1 MATTLVPPAPAPL
14 APAHD
19 PASAANATVVVQ
31 GASKWFGTKVAVS
44 DVSCSFGPGI
54 TGLLGPNG
62 AGKTTLMRMIT
73 GLLKPSEGS
82 VSVFGTDPRK
92 DPQVYR
98 RIGFVPEEDAV
109 YAHLSA
115 RELVRYAAELGR
127 CDASRA
133 AVEAAIAKVNLLDA
147 ADRPIGEYSKGM
159 RQRAK
164 VAAALVGDPDLLV
177 LDEPL
182 NGADP
187 IQRAVLIGI
196 FQELGAAG
204 RTIIVSSHVLAEVE
218 RMTDRVIAILD
229 GKVAAAG
236 GIRAIRAA
244 MTHIPHRV
252 RIDAD
257 DPRVLAQALVELPA
271 VVGVRFADGG
281 LEVETSNLAA
291 LGTALPALSIRRSVR
306 VTRFEPVDASLES
319 VFRHLLS
326 IRR

>member
-1 MATTLVPPAPAPL
+1 MVATQALVPPAPTR
-14 APAHD
+14 D
-19 PASAANATVVVQ
+19 PSQAEGATVSVHGV
-31 GASKWFGTKVAVS
+31 SKWFGTKVAVS

-62 AGKTTLMRMIT
+62 AGKTTLLRMIT
-73 GLLKPSEGS
+73 GLLHPSEGR
-82 VSVFGTDPRK
+82 VSVFGTDPLE
-92 DPQVYR
+92 DPAVYR

-109 YAHLSA
+109 YGHLST
-115 RELVRYAAELGR
+115 RQLVRYAAELSR
-127 CDASRA
+127 CDASPRA
-133 AVEAAIAKVNLLDA
+133 VDDAIARVNMQDA
-147 ADRPIGEYSKGM
+147 ADRPIAEYSKGM

-164 VAAALVGDPDLLV
+164 VAAALVSEPDLLV

-187 IQRAVLIGI
+187 MQRAVLIGL
-196 FQELGAAG
+196 FHDLADAG

-218 RMTDRVIAILD
+218 RMTDRVIAVLD
-229 GKVAAAG
+229 GKLAAAG

-244 MTHIPHRV
+244 MTHIPHKV
-252 RIDAD
+252 RIEAD
-257 DPRVLAQALVELPA
+257 DPRVLGKSLLDLPA
-271 VVGVRFADGG
+271 VVGVHFADGG

-291 LGTALPALSIRRSVR
+291 LGTALPALSIEHAVR

-319 VFRHLLS
+319 VFRHLLN

>member
-1 MATTLVPPAPAPL
+1 MATQVLPPSAPSALPR
-14 APAHD
+14 D
-19 PASAANATVVVQ
+19 PARAAEPTVTVYGV
-31 GASKWFGTKVAVS
+31 SKWFGTKVAVS
-44 DVSCSFGPGI
+44 DISCSFGPGI

-73 GLLKPSEGS
+73 GLMRPSEGR
-82 VSVFGTDPRK
+82 VSVLGTDPLK
-92 DPQVYR
+92 DHSVYR
-98 RIGFVPEEDAV
+98 RVGFVPEDDAV
-109 YAHLSA
+109 YGHLTA
-115 RELVRYAAELGR
+115 RQLVRLAAELSKY
-127 CDASRA
+127 DASDR
-133 AVEAAIAKVNLLDA
+133 VIDRAIAKVNLLDA
-147 ADRPIGEYSKGM
+147 ADRPIAQYSKGM

-164 VAAALVGDPDLLV
+164 VAAALVNEPDVLV

-187 IQRAVLIGI
+187 TQRAVLIGL
-196 FQELGAAG
+196 FHDLAAAG

-218 RMTDRVIAILD
+218 RMTNRVIAILD
-229 GKVAAAG
+229 GKLAAAG
-236 GIRAIRAA
+236 SIRAIRAA
-244 MTHIPHRV
+244 MTHIPHQV

-257 DPRVLAQALVELPA
+257 QPRILAQALLDVPA
-271 VVGVRFADGG
+271 VVGIHFEDGG

-291 LGTALPALSIRRSVR
+291 LGIALPAISIERSVR

>member
-1 MATTLVPPAPAPL
+1 MAATEVLTTPIPTQR
-14 APAHD
+14 D
-19 PASAANATVVVQ
+19 PARASQPTVIVESV
-31 GASKWFGTKVAVS
+31 SKWFGTKVAVS

-73 GLLKPSEGS
+73 GLMRPSEGR
-82 VSVFGTDPRK
+82 VAVLGVDPLK
-92 DPQVYR
+92 DPAVYR
-98 RIGFVPEEDAV
+98 RIGFVPEDDAV
-109 YAHLSA
+109 YGHLST
-115 RELVRYAAELGR
+115 RELVRYAARLSR
-127 CDASRA
+127 TDASDQ
-133 AVEAAIAKVNLLDA
+133 AVNQAIAKVNMLDA
-147 ADRPIGEYSKGM
+147 ADRPIAQYSKGM

-164 VAAALVGDPDLLV
+164 VAAALINHPDVLI

-187 IQRAVLIGI
+187 VQRAVLIGI
-196 FQELGAAG
+196 FHELAAAG

-229 GKVAAAG
+229 GKIAAAG

-244 MTHIPHRV
+244 MTHIPHKV

-257 DPRVLAQALVELPA
+257 DPRVLAKALVDIPA
-271 VVGVRFADGG
+271 VVGIRLEDGG

-291 LGTALPALSIRRSVR
+291 LGSALPAISIERSVR